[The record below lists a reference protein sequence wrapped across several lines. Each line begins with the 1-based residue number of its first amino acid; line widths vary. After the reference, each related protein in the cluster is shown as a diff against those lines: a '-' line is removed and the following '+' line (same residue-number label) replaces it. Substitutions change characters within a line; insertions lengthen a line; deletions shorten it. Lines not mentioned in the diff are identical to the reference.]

1 MKKLKLIALS
11 LIIGLTVTN
20 CFEDLDDNLI
30 ASSEIND
37 FVWKAMNIY
46 YLYKDNVPD
55 LADDRF
61 STNEEYA
68 SYLNGF
74 PLPEDLF
81 QSLRF
86 QPQTVDRFSVI
97 TSNYFDLQQQLA
109 GTTLNNGLEFN
120 FYLEPGSDTNVFG
133 VIRLVLN
140 NSVADGLNLQR
151 GQIISGID
159 GTELTTA
166 NFSSLAAQTS
176 YTLNFADYNTNG
188 TPQTED
194 DTIVANG
201 ESVSL
206 TKEAYTENPVH
217 LVDVFNVGG
226 ETIGYLVYNGFNSNF
241 NNQLNDAFG
250 QLQASNV
257 GHLVLD
263 LRYNPGGSVNTASL
277 LASMITGQFEG
288 EVFSKLFY
296 NSTLESN
303 NTNYPFTNSFN
314 GNTINSLNLSKVY
327 VLTTSRSASASEL
340 VINSLRPYVE
350 VVQIG
355 DFTTG
360 KTQASTLLY
369 DSPNF
374 GPEDINPNHTYALL
388 PLIADSTNKNDEL
401 VPADGLEPTISLI
414 ESPSNFGTL
423 GDLNE
428 PLLAAAIEDITG
440 TPGRAAL
447 QAAYPLVDVTSEL
460 SPSLIENRMFV
471 DINESN

>member
-68 SYLNGF
+68 SYLYGF

-277 LASMITGQFEG
+277 IGSMITGQFEG

-314 GNTINSLNLSKVY
+314 GNTINSL
-327 VLTTSRSASASEL
+327 
-340 VINSLRPYVE
+340 
-350 VVQIG
+350 
-355 DFTTG
+355 
-360 KTQASTLLY
+360 
-369 DSPNF
+369 
-374 GPEDINPNHTYALL
+374 
-388 PLIADSTNKNDEL
+388 
-401 VPADGLEPTISLI
+401 
-414 ESPSNFGTL
+414 
-423 GDLNE
+423 
-428 PLLAAAIEDITG
+428 
-440 TPGRAAL
+440 
-447 QAAYPLVDVTSEL
+447 
-460 SPSLIENRMFV
+460 
-471 DINESN
+471 